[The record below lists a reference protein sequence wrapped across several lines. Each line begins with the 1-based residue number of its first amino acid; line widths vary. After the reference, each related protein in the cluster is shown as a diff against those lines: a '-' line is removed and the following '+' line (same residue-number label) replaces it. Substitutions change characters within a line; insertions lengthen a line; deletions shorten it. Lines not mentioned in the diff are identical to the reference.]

1 MNKDSFYYE
10 TERLILRTAT
20 YSDAEELAIKR
31 SSCFVTRYNLYCTC
45 DSEQIIRE
53 LQEYEHI
60 VLILKKENTIIG
72 CISIKD
78 DDLRYHIDSKTINAW
93 LTECNAYNGYMQEAL
108 KVILAEL
115 FYVRS
120 HERVSIQIFSENTA
134 SIRLAEKLGFEQE
147 GYLKRALK
155 NHLDQIFDIV
165 IFSLDRESFIAEN
178 PNPFI

>member
-1 MNKDSFYYE
+1 MIKDNFYYE
-10 TERLILRTAT
+10 TERLILRMAAD
-20 YSDAEELAIKR
+20 SDAGELAAKR
-31 SSCFVTRYNLYCTC
+31 SSRFVMRYNLYCPC
-45 DSEQIIRE
+45 DSEQILRE
-53 LQEYEHI
+53 LQEHEHI
-60 VLILKKENTIIG
+60 VLILKETNTTIG
-72 CISIKD
+72 CIAIKD
-78 DDLRYHIDSKTINAW
+78 DDLRYHVDSKTITAW
-93 LTECNAYNGYMQEAL
+93 LTESNAYNGYMQEAL

-134 SIRLAEKLGFEQE
+134 SIRLAKKLGFEQE

-165 IFSLDRESFIAEN
+165 LLSLERERFIAAN